1 MRFTCRHPLVLAALS
16 PHREPRPADLAT
28 NAELERQVAALQQQV
43 ASYRSQLAL
52 LAPAAAA
59 QARSPSRGALRPHLP
74 PLSSIGAG
82 LPSFPPPASPV
93 VSTRGRMV

>member
-1 MRFTCRHPLVLAALS
+1 MAAL
-16 PHREPRPADLAT
+16 
-28 NAELERQVAALQQQV
+28 QQV

-59 QARSPSRGALRPHLP
+59 QARSPSRGSQRPHLP

-82 LPSFPPPASPV
+82 LPQFPPPASPV
-93 VSTRGRMV
+93 ASTRGRLV

>member
-1 MRFTCRHPLVLAALS
+1 MCRPFCATPLCALL
-16 PHREPRPADLAT
+16 HREPRPADLAAI
-28 NAELERQVAALQQQV
+28 AELEGQVAALQQQV

-59 QARSPSRGALRPHLP
+59 QPRSVSRGGHRPHLP

-82 LPSFPPPASPV
+82 LPQFPPPASPV
-93 VSTRGRMV
+93 ATTRGRVG